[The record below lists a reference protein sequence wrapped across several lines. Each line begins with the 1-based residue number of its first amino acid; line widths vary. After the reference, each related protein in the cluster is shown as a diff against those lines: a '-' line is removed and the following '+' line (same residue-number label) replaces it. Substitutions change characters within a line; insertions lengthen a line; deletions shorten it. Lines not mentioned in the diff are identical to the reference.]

1 MSYFNV
7 RFHLVLF
14 LCETRRPNIT
24 SLTSIGRRHIV
35 NQGPLPYPTYRAYQP
50 SCDAHA
56 QHGLCDFAQQKSSMH
71 ALSAEVLADSSKSH
85 VQRFNMSKPSMPSQ
99 SPRRHPEI
107 VPDSARKTNRSFRFS
122 RIMRVGCCPLYHVTM
137 LPVGTSRVSTL
148 RTYYLAHGS
157 SGIFAFVHRW
167 YCCSRVC
174 ASNNSIIVIA
184 VEKKDMENL
193 HCRHARTDSAF
204 DGRFQDQTK
213 RERVCMTRPPEAHD
227 GRRA

>member
-1 MSYFNV
+1 MVKRYQSSPVCVLFDV

-24 SLTSIGRRHIV
+24 SLTSIGRWHIV

-122 RIMRVGCCPLYHVTM
+122 RIMRVACCPSLPCYHVTCRHFPC
-137 LPVGTSRVSTL
+137 LNTTHLLLSTWKF
-148 RTYYLAHGS
+148 RH
-157 SGIFAFVHRW
+157 I
-167 YCCSRVC
+167 CVC
-174 ASNNSIIVIA
+174 ASLVLLFA
-184 VEKKDMENL
+184 RMCVQQF
-193 HCRHARTDSAF
+193 HYRHRCGEEGHGDS
-204 DGRFQDQTK
+204 
-213 RERVCMTRPPEAHD
+213 PL
-227 GRRA
+227 